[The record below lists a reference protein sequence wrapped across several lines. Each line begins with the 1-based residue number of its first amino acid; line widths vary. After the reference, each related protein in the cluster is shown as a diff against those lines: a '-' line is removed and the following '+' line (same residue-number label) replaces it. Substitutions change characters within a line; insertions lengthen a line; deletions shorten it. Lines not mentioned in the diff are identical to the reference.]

1 MNQLEA
7 LIDEIMNFM
16 YFEFGPDAQLKIG
29 IWSMEDSPHTYYAI
43 LESNDGKVIYGES
56 SYGEDTVENALKAV
70 VKEITE
76 EARSKGEAPNE

>member
-1 MNQLEA
+1 MSNLEQ

-16 YFEFGPDAQLKIG
+16 YFRFGPDAQLKIG
-29 IWSMEDSPHTYYAI
+29 IWSMTDSPHTYYAI
-43 LESNDGKVIYGES
+43 LESNDGRVTYGES

-76 EARSKGEAPNE
+76 